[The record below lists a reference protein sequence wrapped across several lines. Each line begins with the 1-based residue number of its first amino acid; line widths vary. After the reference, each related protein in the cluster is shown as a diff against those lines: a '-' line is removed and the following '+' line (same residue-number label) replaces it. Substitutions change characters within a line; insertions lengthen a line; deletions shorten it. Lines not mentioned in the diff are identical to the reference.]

1 MLHREDTLYLG
12 ILFLE
17 KNPTAIESNG
27 PRLWDRTHLGLNP
40 GSISYDLDNFAGY
53 ATAQVDKYKPQ
64 HCVSYAEFESQL
76 HHSHYANLVKSLNLS
91 EPGYPHL

>member
-1 MLHREDTLYLG
+1 MLHREDTLSLG

-17 KNPTAIESNG
+17 KNPAAVESNG
-27 PRLWDRTHLGLNP
+27 PRLWDWTYLGLNP
-40 GSISYDLDNFAGY
+40 GPITYDLDNFARY
-53 ATAQVDKYKPQ
+53 FTAQVDKYRPQ
-64 HCVSYAEFESQL
+64 HWVSYTEFESQL